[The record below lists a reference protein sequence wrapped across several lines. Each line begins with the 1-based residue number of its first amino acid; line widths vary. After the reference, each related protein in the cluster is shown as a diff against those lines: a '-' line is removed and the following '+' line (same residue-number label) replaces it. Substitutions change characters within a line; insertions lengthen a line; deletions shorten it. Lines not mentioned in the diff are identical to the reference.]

1 MYQSYWLN
9 FGQNQHSADFGDL
22 PQDLSDDFWCVN
34 APSHVSS
41 SDSSGD
47 NDPNTDDERN
57 VHVLNH
63 PHCIDHAQLRKGVI
77 VAVQPNDNHYNDNP
91 DEIEEQFW

>member
-9 FGQNQHSADFGDL
+9 FDQNQHSADFGDL
-22 PQDLSDDFWCVN
+22 PQDLSDVFWCVN
-34 APSHVSS
+34 APSHVSF

-47 NDPNTDDERN
+47 NDPNTDDKRY

-63 PHCIDHAQLRKGVI
+63 THCIDHAQLQNI
-77 VAVQPNDNHYNDNP
+77 CL
-91 DEIEEQFW
+91 